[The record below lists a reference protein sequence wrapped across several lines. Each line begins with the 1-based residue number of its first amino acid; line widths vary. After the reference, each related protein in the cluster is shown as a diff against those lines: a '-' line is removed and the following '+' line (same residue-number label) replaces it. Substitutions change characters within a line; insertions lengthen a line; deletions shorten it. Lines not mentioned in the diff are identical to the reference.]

1 MLRRALAWRA
11 GALRPTLADVH
22 DEPVHRRTMVFEA
35 YEEGGVLQ
43 VTAELRDE
51 RPWVAVRSGA
61 PGAGTETGAD
71 PEAGEDAG
79 AGTETGADPEAG
91 ADAGAGTETGADP
104 EVLHH
109 MVLRCTLGTDDM
121 TISEAVVEMHRF
133 PHAECPAIAPAFGAL
148 VGLSVVR
155 GYTAEVQR
163 RFGGVA
169 GCTHVA
175 LLARMLGPAVV
186 QAVASSRA
194 RAQARGLAT
203 EEVVSS
209 SGTPWMRDSCH
220 VWAEGGIGEQKLA
233 LGWRPGPGAFPARP
247 LHEIRRA
254 AADTRRSSANGP
266 TMRPSPVEILPG
278 AAKRS
283 PSPRR

>member
-61 PGAGTETGAD
+61 P
-71 PEAGEDAG
+71 G